1 MNIKT
6 GENLGIDFIFKLGN
20 NILKTMTLSLIT
32 FSTTKFCYVFDL
44 LAIKNQDELIKQM
57 VSIFEDEAIKKV
69 GFGFKKNL
77 ELIEK
82 EFKLSK
88 KIVYSFL
95 LCAIYNFNRNWTT
108 AWIWL
113 EEWRISLILSR
124 GSMCLGWRRSAKYCL
139 VNHYPSMNNV
149 QIGDSDH

>member
-6 GENLGIDFIFKLGN
+6 GENLGIDFIFKSGN

-69 GFGFKKNL
+69 GFGIKKNL

-82 EFKLSK
+82 EFKL
-88 KIVYSFL
+88 
-95 LCAIYNFNRNWTT
+95 
-108 AWIWL
+108 
-113 EEWRISLILSR
+113 
-124 GSMCLGWRRSAKYCL
+124 
-139 VNHYPSMNNV
+139 
-149 QIGDSDH
+149 

>member
-6 GENLGIDFIFKLGN
+6 GENLGIDFIFKSGN

-82 EFKLSK
+82 EFKL
-88 KIVYSFL
+88 
-95 LCAIYNFNRNWTT
+95 
-108 AWIWL
+108 
-113 EEWRISLILSR
+113 
-124 GSMCLGWRRSAKYCL
+124 
-139 VNHYPSMNNV
+139 
-149 QIGDSDH
+149 

>member
-6 GENLGIDFIFKLGN
+6 GENLGIDFIFKSGN

-69 GFGFKKNL
+69 GFGLKKNL

-82 EFKLSK
+82 EFKL
-88 KIVYSFL
+88 
-95 LCAIYNFNRNWTT
+95 
-108 AWIWL
+108 
-113 EEWRISLILSR
+113 
-124 GSMCLGWRRSAKYCL
+124 
-139 VNHYPSMNNV
+139 
-149 QIGDSDH
+149 